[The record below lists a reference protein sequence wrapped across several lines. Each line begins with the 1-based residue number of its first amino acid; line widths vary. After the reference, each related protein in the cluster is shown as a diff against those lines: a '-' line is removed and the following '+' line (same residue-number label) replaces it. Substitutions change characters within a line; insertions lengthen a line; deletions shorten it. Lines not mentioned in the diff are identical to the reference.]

1 MLRALGGAPTLS
13 GQWRS
18 LGRSLLANAVRVRRG
33 SPLQQEKNSHSRR
46 ASSLQFY
53 LTLKT
58 NFLGKKLGRYAAIN
72 RLKTKRCVM
81 PRLLRSVRQNKS
93 MGRAWCGH
101 ARPNDYP
108 LQWQDFDFKIIN
120 FLLNALAS

>member
-1 MLRALGGAPTLS
+1 MKQLKMHRALGGAPVS
-13 GQWRS
+13 PVQWRS

-58 NFLGKKLGRYAAIN
+58 NFLGRSSSAMPQLTQKDSRDAA
-72 RLKTKRCVM
+72 
-81 PRLLRSVRQNKS
+81 LLRLSLS
-93 MGRAWCGH
+93 I
-101 ARPNDYP
+101 
-108 LQWQDFDFKIIN
+108 L
-120 FLLNALAS
+120 